1 MRARVLPLEEAGTP
15 GGVQRL
21 RSRVYAHYIEAHE
34 AEWHAS
40 VYDWIYT
47 HPLAEHI
54 HRWVAVSEGEVV
66 GHLAAIP
73 QHYRVGGERV
83 IAYTPADYMSL
94 PGHGLAALSLLKKFY
109 ATVDNHV
116 SCDMVPAVIALES
129 KMGAQPAGQM
139 DYAAKLLDVG
149 RLPVPPLPASLERA
163 LGLQKSGGAAR
174 GYGEGQGEGHG
185 EGESEEDAPPPARPR
200 LPLPAPAVRGL
211 NGLLRA
217 ADGGLARLSS
227 GRVKVTEASGFD
239 GDFDLFF
246 EKVAAKV
253 GCVPEKGA
261 EFLSWR
267 YGPGSPQHPVTL
279 LTAREGGELIGY
291 AVLRVTR
298 ESMQGFREAFILDL
312 TVLPGRRDAA
322 RDLLAESV
330 RRFREAG
337 VPIVRYRFS
346 TSSTSPSASDLSR
359 LGFFKRT
366 GRSNTLLVRF
376 EDSRL
381 HALASDIDNW
391 SYSLGDGEAT
401 FWVL

>member
-1 MRARVLPLEEAGTP
+1 MRAKVLPLEEAGIP
-15 GGVQRL
+15 DGVQRL
-21 RSRVYAHYIEAHE
+21 RSRVYAHYTEAHE
-34 AEWHAS
+34 AQWHAS
-40 VYDWIYT
+40 VYDWIHT
-47 HPLAEHI
+47 NPLAEHI
-54 HRWVAVSEGEVV
+54 HRWVAVSGGEVV

-73 QHYRVGGERV
+73 QHYRIGGERV

-94 PGHGLAALSLLKKFY
+94 PGHGMAALSLLKKFY

-116 SCDMVPAVIALES
+116 SCDMVPAVIALEN

-174 GYGEGQGEGHG
+174 GYGED
-185 EGESEEDAPPPARPR
+185 ESEEEAPPPVRPR

-227 GRVKVTEASGFD
+227 GRVKVIETHGFD

-253 GCVPEKGA
+253 ECVPEKDA

-279 LTAREGGELIGY
+279 LTAREEGELIGY

-298 ESMQGFREAFILDL
+298 ESMHGFREAFILDL

-366 GRSNTLLVRF
+366 GRSNTLLVSF

-381 HALASDIDNW
+381 HDLASDIGNW